1 GRGAGLQPV
10 VAARLAGAAA
20 AQAAG
25 HAGRAADP
33 AGTPA
38 QGHDAALPPVAPRG
52 LAAARG
58 GVVRDSGLPAAR
70 TAGVSHLAQRL
81 GAVPGSARLSAGAP
95 AGAQPLVAA
104 AAA

>member
-1 GRGAGLQPV
+1 RRLSGLPIDLRRVRHGAAVPAVDLCVLGDRAAGRGAGLQPV
-10 VAARLAGAAA
+10 LAARLAGAAA

-70 TAGVSHLAQRL
+70 TAG
-81 GAVPGSARLSAGAP
+81 
-95 AGAQPLVAA
+95 
-104 AAA
+104 